1 MINGELIRKRRKE
14 LKMSQ
19 NELAEGI
26 TSQGMISQ
34 IETRSS
40 TPSGETL
47 EKIVTR
53 LNLSFA
59 EAVETDEFVDAGEI
73 ILAASVR
80 LIHQQYEAGSEF
92 LEKINDKTYI
102 RPDQQLFLEFT
113 RAWIAA
119 HSTGERSD
127 TIFTYNKILQEGQ
140 QKLGVLW
147 PLVASG
153 LGYQYLCEGQLEAA
167 SYYTDLAVEAFQKF
181 DSEKYDYA
189 ALTIW
194 TNASFYYLET
204 KQYEK
209 AIHFAQLGI
218 DYAQKKLISGPVD
231 ILYCNLAFALAGKI
245 GKWTSDSIKALYMA
259 YTFSDHTNNAKVHH
273 KVVTALDA
281 QGFSLN

>member
-73 ILAASVR
+73 ILAAGVR
-80 LIHQQYEAGSEF
+80 LIHQQYEAGSEL
-92 LEKINDKTYI
+92 LEKINDKIYI

-119 HSTGERSD
+119 HSAGERSD

-140 QKLGVLW
+140 QELGVLW
-147 PLVASG
+147 PLVASD
-153 LGYQYLCEGQLEAA
+153 LGYQHLREGQLEAA

-181 DSEKYDYA
+181 DSENM
-189 ALTIW
+189 IM
-194 TNASFYYLET
+194 
-204 KQYEK
+204 
-209 AIHFAQLGI
+209 QLLLFGQMLLFI
-218 DYAQKKLISGPVD
+218 
-231 ILYCNLAFALAGKI
+231 ILRL
-245 GKWTSDSIKALYMA
+245 
-259 YTFSDHTNNAKVHH
+259 NNMRRQF
-273 KVVTALDA
+273 TLR
-281 QGFSLN
+281 S